1 MSRKDKVALG
11 SQRESLS
18 VNPLLVH
25 SELGKPRRRCFT
37 LPPADF
43 TYGMRSVC
51 LDGGASEAL
60 SSWNVHHPTRG
71 PLKKEP
77 ERNFIALNTRSVQC
91 GLTTA
96 QEQTQFRA
104 THDIRRRD
112 DEERKK
118 ASSAKIRF
126 PPDMVFGI
134 STRPST
140 PVFDLLEHRYGERWL
155 EERREAERK
164 QRQKN
169 NKKRLQGVYETRA
182 SLMRRYS
189 EPVDPPP
196 LWKMKRWQKIGPML
210 TTFRTDEAH
219 STAFHHHASDAVSR
233 TGVFGHGIYEAA
245 KC

>member
-1 MSRKDKVALG
+1 VALG

-134 STRPST
+134 STRSPALSLAFLLSLLRSFLLLLSNFPFYHLFSLNSPGLQHQCLTFWST
-140 PVFDLLEHRYGERWL
+140 AMESDGWRRGERL
-155 EERREAERK
+155 RENKDRKTTRRGCK
-164 QRQKN
+164 
-169 NKKRLQGVYETRA
+169 VC
-182 SLMRRYS
+182 MR
-189 EPVDPPP
+189 P
-196 LWKMKRWQKIGPML
+196 GP
-210 TTFRTDEAH
+210 R
-219 STAFHHHASDAVSR
+219 
-233 TGVFGHGIYEAA
+233 
-245 KC
+245 